1 MNNNQEKNELG
12 NILIVDDKPENLR
25 VLDKMLT
32 EKGYTVRKAINGNLA
47 LKSAESSPPDLILL
61 DIKMPE
67 IDGYQ
72 VCKQLKFNRKTEEI
86 PVIFISALD
95 EILNKVQAFEI
106 GGIDYITKPF
116 QEEEVI
122 ARINSQILIQKQKNQ
137 LQQEIKK
144 RQETEEILYQSRA
157 LLNSVL
163 NTSLDGVAAMQSV
176 RDATGEIK
184 DFRCVV
190 LNPVVCNMLGI
201 EKQNLMGKI
210 IFRQFLKKLNSDLFD
225 SFVKVVETGKPFK
238 QDFYYQHNNF
248 NNWYHFIAVKLGDG
262 FSLTVRDI
270 TDRKN
275 MELNMQKTNEEL
287 LKRTTELQ
295 SLNQELEAFSYSVSH
310 DLRNPLHQI
319 SGFNEILLQ
328 IYSNTLD
335 QKGQEICQMMATS
348 CKQMNKIIEDL
359 LLLSKVKKHEL
370 ILDSVDLSAM
380 VNELIFN
387 LKYRQTERKTDIII
401 KPEIIVKGDANLLR
415 IALENLLSNAWKYSS
430 KTEQSCIEFGFIS
443 GNNNDNKNNFILPQ
457 CSLYNDLSNVYFISD
472 NGAGFDMEKADK
484 LFTPFQRLHSDEDF
498 EGTGIGL
505 SIVQRII
512 HRHGGLI
519 WCEAKVDQGAT
530 FYFTIP

>member
-1 MNNNQEKNELG
+1 MNNNQEKTELG

-47 LKSAESSPPDLILL
+47 LKSAESTTPDLILL

-67 IDGYQ
+67 MDGYQ
-72 VCKQLKFNRKTEEI
+72 VCKQLKSNFKTEEI

-95 EILNKVQAFEI
+95 ETIDKVHAFEL

-116 QEEEVI
+116 HEEEVI
-122 ARINSQILIQKQKNQ
+122 ARINNQIFIQKQKKK
-137 LQQEIKK
+137 LQQEITK

-163 NTSLDGVAAMQSV
+163 NSSLDGVAAMQSV
-176 RDATGEIK
+176 RDLTGKIQ

-190 LNPVVCNMLGI
+190 INPVICNILGI
-201 EKQNLMGKI
+201 KKQNLMGKI
-210 IFRQFLKKLNSDLFD
+210 IFKQFLTKLNSDLFD
-225 SFVKVVETGKPFK
+225 AFVEVVETGKPLK
-238 QDFYYQHNNF
+238 QDFYYRNNKF

-262 FSLTVRDI
+262 FSITVRDI
-270 TDRKN
+270 TERKN
-275 MELNMQKTNEEL
+275 MELNLQKTNEEL
-287 LKRTTELQ
+287 VKRSAELQ

-319 SGFNEILLQ
+319 SAFNEIF
-328 IYSNTLD
+328 LD
-335 QKGQEICQMMATS
+335 NYRNILDEEGQEILEMIGNS

-370 ILDSVDLSAM
+370 ILDSVDLSAI
-380 VNELIFN
+380 VNEIMFK
-387 LKYRQTERKTDIII
+387 LKYIQPEQKTDIII

-415 IALENLLSNAWKYSS
+415 IALENLISNAWKYSS
-430 KTEQSCIEFGFIS
+430 KKEKSSIEFGFIS
-443 GNNNDNKNNFILPQ
+443 DNIDDHKTKFSLPQ
-457 CSLYNDLSNVYFISD
+457 CSLYNDLKNVYFIRD
-472 NGAGFDMEKADK
+472 NGAGFDMQKADK
-484 LFTPFQRLHSDEDF
+484 LFTPFQRLHSDADF

-519 WCEAKVDQGAT
+519 WCEAKPNQGAT